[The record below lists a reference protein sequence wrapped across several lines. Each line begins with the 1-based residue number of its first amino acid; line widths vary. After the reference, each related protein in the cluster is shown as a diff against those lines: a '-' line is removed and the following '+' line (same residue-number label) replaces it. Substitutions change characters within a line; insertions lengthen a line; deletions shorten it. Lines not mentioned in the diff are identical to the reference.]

1 MRITDERVEQVLPPN
16 IKNSDLSDLEKRT
29 LAALLHSLT
38 ISKGAQESGFLV
50 IGNKK
55 LFSVI
60 GGRREYI
67 MTALRTLEEYD
78 LFKRVVGKSRV
89 EGEKSE
95 ASEYHFNWDNIFKN
109 PLKKK
114 TSEELFSKFF
124 KSLETPM
131 GTPITIPITT
141 TITTSTTTTTLN
153 TIETKTSTEIPTT
166 NNNSNSNNNYFN
178 EFTQMVNRT
187 LVGKNEDELI
197 QRKAEISKELES
209 KRMQLGSS
217 LVARCN
223 LYLKRKYDEALVLV

>member
-1 MRITDERVEQVLPPN
+1 MKITEERVEQVLPPN
-16 IKNSDLSDLEKRT
+16 IKNSDLSDLEKT
-29 LAALLHSLT
+29 TFAALLHSLS

-50 IGNKK
+50 ISNKK

-60 GGRREYI
+60 GGRSENI

-89 EGEKSE
+89 EGEKST
-95 ASEYHFNWDNIFKN
+95 ASEYHFNWDNIFNK

-131 GTPITIPITT
+131 GTPITTP
-141 TITTSTTTTTLN
+141 ITTSTTTTTLN

-166 NNNSNSNNNYFN
+166 NNNNNNYFN
-178 EFTQMVNRT
+178 EFTQMVNKT
-187 LVGKNEDELI
+187 LVGKNADELLE
-197 QRKAEISKELES
+197 RKLEIGKELES

-223 LYLKRKYDEALVLV
+223 LYLKRKYDEALVLA

>member
-1 MRITDERVEQVLPPN
+1 MRISDERVEQVLPPN

-29 LAALLHSLT
+29 LAALMHSLT

-60 GGRREYI
+60 GGKYEDI
-67 MTALRTLEEYD
+67 IAALRTLEEYE
-78 LFKRVVGKSRV
+78 LFTRVVGKSRV
-89 EGEKSE
+89 EGEKSK

-141 TITTSTTTTTLN
+141 PITTSTTTSIENTTPNILDNILLN
-153 TIETKTSTEIPTT
+153 AED
-166 NNNSNSNNNYFN
+166 Y
-178 EFTQMVNRT
+178 
-187 LVGKNEDELI
+187 NEDNSYLEELN
-197 QRKAEISKELES
+197 KK
-209 KRMQLGSS
+209 
-217 LVARCN
+217 VAYARWDSEDN
-223 LYLKRKYDEALVLV
+223 N

>member
-16 IKNSDLSDLEKRT
+16 IKNSDLGDLEKRT

-131 GTPITIPITT
+131 GTPITTTT
-141 TITTSTTTTTLN
+141 TITTSITKTTS
-153 TIETKTSTEIPTT
+153 TKTSTSQQNDTELEDSLKST
-166 NNNSNSNNNYFN
+166 
-178 EFTQMVNRT
+178 EELEKEQLKRMRRE
-187 LVGKNEDELI
+187 VGIEDEEEEFEGV
-197 QRKAEISKELES
+197 KV
-209 KRMQLGSS
+209 SS
-217 LVARCN
+217 AFE
-223 LYLKRKYDEALVLV
+223 DALPF

>member
-1 MRITDERVEQVLPPN
+1 MKITEERVEQVLPPN

-29 LAALLHSLT
+29 LAALMHSLS

-50 IGNKK
+50 ISNKK

-60 GGRREYI
+60 GGRSEDI

-78 LFKRVVGKSRV
+78 IFKRVVGKSRV
-89 EGEKSE
+89 EGEKST
-95 ASEYHFNWDNIFKN
+95 ASEYHFNWANIFKN

-131 GTPITIPITT
+131 GTPITT

-166 NNNSNSNNNYFN
+166 NNNNNNYFN
-178 EFTQMVNRT
+178 EFTQMVNKT
-187 LVGKNEDELI
+187 LVGKNADELLE
-197 QRKAEISKELES
+197 RKLEIGKELES

-223 LYLKRKYDEALVLV
+223 LYLKRKYDEALVLA

>member
-29 LAALLHSLT
+29 LAALLHSLS

-60 GGRREYI
+60 GGRSEDI

-89 EGEKSE
+89 EGEKSK

-131 GTPITIPITT
+131 GTPITT
-141 TITTSTTTTTLN
+141 TITTSTTTLN

-166 NNNSNSNNNYFN
+166 NNNNYFN
-178 EFTQMVNRT
+178 EFTQIVNRT

-209 KRMQLGSS
+209 KRMELGSTMIN
-217 LVARCN
+217 RCRG
-223 LYLKRKYDEALVLV
+223 YLNRKYEQALVLV

>member
-16 IKNSDLSDLEKRT
+16 IKNSDLSYLEKRT

-131 GTPITIPITT
+131 GTPITT
-141 TITTSTTTTTLN
+141 TITTTTSITKTTS
-153 TIETKTSTEIPTT
+153 TKTSTSQQ
-166 NNNSNSNNNYFN
+166 NNTELEDSLKST
-178 EFTQMVNRT
+178 EELEKEQLKRMRRE
-187 LVGKNEDELI
+187 VGIEDEEEEFEGV
-197 QRKAEISKELES
+197 KV
-209 KRMQLGSS
+209 SS
-217 LVARCN
+217 AFE
-223 LYLKRKYDEALVLV
+223 DALPF

>member
-1 MRITDERVEQVLPPN
+1 MRITEERVEQVLPQN

-29 LAALLHSLT
+29 LAALMHSLR

-60 GGRREYI
+60 GGKSENI
-67 MTALRTLEEYD
+67 MAAIRTLEEYD

-89 EGEKSE
+89 EGEKSK
-95 ASEYHFNWDNIFKN
+95 ASEYHFNWDNIFNN

-141 TITTSTTTTTLN
+141 TIPTTITTS
-153 TIETKTSTEIPTT
+153 IEMPTT
-166 NNNSNSNNNYFN
+166 NNNNNGNSNNNNYFN
-178 EFTQMVNRT
+178 EFTQIVNRD

-197 QRKAEISKELES
+197 QRKVEISKELES

-217 LVARCN
+217 MINRCRS
-223 LYLKRKYDEALVLV
+223 YLNRKYEQATVLI